1 MLGQD
6 LLAAGAVMGGE
17 THQVSFAEKIFPTDA
32 DEWDF
37 AVANVAADGAGVGS
51 KDASGFF

>member
-1 MLGQD
+1 LLGQD
-6 LLAAGAVMGGE
+6 LLAAGAVMGWE